1 MNAFKQEK
9 LDLKMQKDK
18 NAEEYRERA
27 RESYLA
33 NRRRSEANK
42 QERLNNIA
50 QSAKFGRDGQK
61 EQQRALRM
69 QVEEVR
75 NQIAMDKQ
83 RVVSE
88 MRIDRER

>member
-27 RESYLA
+27 REAYLA

-50 QSAKFGRDGQK
+50 
-61 EQQRALRM
+61 
-69 QVEEVR
+69 
-75 NQIAMDKQ
+75 
-83 RVVSE
+83 
-88 MRIDRER
+88 